1 MHLHHINDLIQLQ
14 DVTVSNYHISEDNVL
29 VLSLCPT
36 KSKQPC
42 PCCHTQAFVICK
54 GSRQKLRQVRHLR
67 CFNRETILLIPMK
80 RLFCKQC
87 EVSFTYQYA
96 FLTGKTRYTN
106 DYKRELSKPLVGTT
120 VKQLTDTFKVP
131 YSTGE
136 RFIKQHLAHLIP
148 SIQRKV
154 IAAAQGSTRLILG
167 IDDFAIRKGH
177 TYNTGFHDLRNGNLL
192 TLVMGRTYQTL
203 IQNQVLMK
211 QLKELKPY
219 AVVMDLARSYHKF
232 VAEVFPD
239 AIRIADR
246 FHVNRYLTDALQ
258 AVRRR
263 ISLSLTPESRKYLK
277 RNKNLIGK
285 RYDSLSEK
293 EERKLG
299 KLLSYSKELT
309 EVYAIKE
316 SLINWYELSDE
327 TNSYRRLIQ
336 WIARAKALNIPELTE
351 ALKPFE
357 NWTEEISNYHKCRY
371 TNGSVE
377 GQNNQI
383 KTLIRRS
390 YFLPNRM
397 IYENRILLECNE
409 RFFID
414 ELSVKNQFWC

>member
-154 IAAAQGSTRLILG
+154 ITAAQGSTRLILG

-203 IQNQVLMK
+203 IQNQGLMK

-377 GQNNQI
+377 GRNNKI

-390 YFLPNRM
+390 YFLPNRT

>member
-14 DVTVSNYHISEDNVL
+14 DVTVSNYHISEDHVL

-167 IDDFAIRKGH
+167 IDDFAIQKGH

-203 IQNQVLMK
+203 IQNQGLMK

-246 FHVNRYLTDALQ
+246 FHVNRYLTNALQ

-263 ISLSLTPESRKYLK
+263 ISLSLTPESYKYLK

-377 GQNNQI
+377 GRNNKI

-390 YFLPNRM
+390 YFLPNRT

>member
-14 DVTVSNYHISEDNVL
+14 DVTVSNYYISEDHVL
-29 VLSLCPT
+29 FLSLCPT

-67 CFNRETILLIPMK
+67 CFNRETILWIPMK

-96 FLTGKTRYTN
+96 FLAGKTRYTN

-203 IQNQVLMK
+203 IQNQAVMQ
-211 QLKELKPY
+211 QLTDLQPY
-219 AVVMDLARSYHKF
+219 AVVMD
-232 VAEVFPD
+232 
-239 AIRIADR
+239 
-246 FHVNRYLTDALQ
+246 
-258 AVRRR
+258 
-263 ISLSLTPESRKYLK
+263 
-277 RNKNLIGK
+277 
-285 RYDSLSEK
+285 
-293 EERKLG
+293 
-299 KLLSYSKELT
+299 
-309 EVYAIKE
+309 
-316 SLINWYELSDE
+316 
-327 TNSYRRLIQ
+327 
-336 WIARAKALNIPELTE
+336 
-351 ALKPFE
+351 
-357 NWTEEISNYHKCRY
+357 
-371 TNGSVE
+371 
-377 GQNNQI
+377 
-383 KTLIRRS
+383 
-390 YFLPNRM
+390 
-397 IYENRILLECNE
+397 
-409 RFFID
+409 
-414 ELSVKNQFWC
+414 

>member
-1 MHLHHINDLIQLQ
+1 
-14 DVTVSNYHISEDNVL
+14 
-29 VLSLCPT
+29 
-36 KSKQPC
+36 QPC

-203 IQNQVLMK
+203 IQNQGLMK

-219 AVVMDLARSYHKF
+219 AVVMNLARSYHKF

-316 SLINWYELSDE
+316 SL
-327 TNSYRRLIQ
+327 
-336 WIARAKALNIPELTE
+336 
-351 ALKPFE
+351 
-357 NWTEEISNYHKCRY
+357 
-371 TNGSVE
+371 
-377 GQNNQI
+377 
-383 KTLIRRS
+383 
-390 YFLPNRM
+390 
-397 IYENRILLECNE
+397 
-409 RFFID
+409 
-414 ELSVKNQFWC
+414 